1 MTEDIYTKAEA
12 RRIGFIAVAKDTLG
26 LFGGM
31 DKIMALA
38 REIEEFV
45 VRPAT
50 EIGTASVTVRP
61 RITEP
66 ASLNLLMG
74 VADEYR
80 YYTRLD
86 AVWAT
91 EYRAKAG
98 AGPDDWAEFTA
109 PGGGSRTATGWTRSA
124 EIRVRQLTG
133 ARFVQIRPPADR
145 AKYRYFECD
154 GTPLVYRARRDASS
168 GDQAEFNSNAG
179 KFDQWTR
186 SPGTKAGKLF
196 EGTGYTEIPDPTER
210 TTT

>member
-1 MTEDIYTKAEA
+1 MTEESPYTKAET
-12 RRIGFIAVAKDTLG
+12 RRIGFIAIAKDTLG
-26 LFGGM
+26 LFGGV

-50 EIGTASVTVRP
+50 EIGTASVTLRP
-61 RITEP
+61 RVTEP

-91 EYRAKAG
+91 KYRAKAG
-98 AGPDDWAEFTA
+98 SGPDDWAEFTA

-124 EIRVRQLTG
+124 EIRVRHLTG
-133 ARFVQIRPPADR
+133 ARFVLIQAPVE
-145 AKYRYFECD
+145 YEYFRSK
-154 GTPLVYRARRDASS
+154 GSPNLVYRIPTYAKTTERAEYNSVARKYDRWSRSSATEASQVRDPSA
-168 GDQAEFNSNAG
+168 
-179 KFDQWTR
+179 FDR
-186 SPGTKAGKLF
+186 
-196 EGTGYTEIPDPTER
+196 IPDPT
-210 TTT
+210 